1 MYENVDLMLHLRE
14 QALGLEPPILH
25 LSFDGALDGS
35 PAEKLRTYLY
45 YL

>member
-1 MYENVDLMLHLRE
+1 MYENVDLVLRLRE
-14 QALGLEPPILH
+14 QALCLEPPILH
-25 LSFDGALDGS
+25 LSFDGVLDGS